1 MRLLGVDVGGTKVA
15 VAALEDGRL
24 GESAST
30 PTPTGDTDALLDDLE
45 ARIREAGSAE
55 AVGVAVPSVIDFAT
69 GTARFSVNIPLA
81 GVPLREV
88 LRERLGVPV
97 FVDNDG
103 ACAALAEALG
113 EEADPS
119 TDDLVMVTVGTGLGG
134 GVVIDGR
141 VYRGA
146 TGAAAEVGHMIV
158 AADVTAGAPAR
169 ATPPHPDSWEAWSS
183 GGALGRLAAERGLPD
198 GRAAVAAARRGEAGG
213 LEAVRILGERLGVG
227 VANLVN
233 LLDPAVVAIGGGVSA
248 AGDVLLEPVREVAE
262 RLMLP
267 GVGTRTEIRLA
278 RRGGEAG
285 VLGAALLAGQE
296 REREETA
303 A

>member
-24 GESAST
+24 SEPVST
-30 PTPTGDTDALLDDLE
+30 PTPTGDTQALLEGLE
-45 ARIREAGSAE
+45 ARIREAGPAD
-55 AVGVAVPSVIDFAT
+55 AVGVAVPSVVDFAA
-69 GTARFSVNIPLA
+69 GSARFSVNIPLA
-81 GVPLREV
+81 GVPLREL

-97 FVDNDG
+97 FIDNDG
-103 ACAALAEALG
+103 ACAALAEAVG

-119 TDDLVMVTVGTGLGG
+119 TDDLVMLTVGTGLGG
-134 GVVIDGR
+134 GVVIGGR

-146 TGAAAEVGHMIV
+146 TGAAAEIGHMIV
-158 AADVTAGAPAR
+158 AADVSAGAPGP
-169 ATPPHPDSWEAWSS
+169 ATPPHPDSWEAWAS
-183 GGALGRLAAERGLPD
+183 GGALGRLAAERGLGD
-198 GRAAVAAARRGEAGG
+198 GPAAVAAARRGEAAGV
-213 LEAVRILGERLGVG
+213 EAVRILGERLGVG

-233 LLDPAVVAIGGGVSA
+233 VLDPAVVAVGGGVSA
-248 AGDVLLEPVREVAE
+248 AGELLLGPLREVAQ

-296 REREETA
+296 REREEA
-303 A
+303 AA